1 MYKRGSLFRLFYFI
15 NFTAELKRRPDRRYD
30 CESLTAASRN
40 RCQVLLYL
48 YFFYFVLFHLFS
60 LLVRDGS
67 LDLVGGGGGC
77 SQALRTY
84 FFRANSLCK
93 IFFFGCITFAGIF
106 FNTTLGLFLCI

>member
-30 CESLTAASRN
+30 CESLTAASCN

-84 FFRANSLCK
+84 SFRANSLCK
-93 IFFFGCITFAGIF
+93 IFFLDALRLQEF
-106 FNTTLGLFLCI
+106 FFTQP